1 MYSDVRK
8 AWRLL
13 TGTTAASS
21 WSDDD
26 QDIAT
31 FCARLWPQ
39 PWMFGGRP
47 GGWDVGHADCVYA
60 ITTGGG
66 TGSTSSDALSLC
78 HEGGPVALWVTI
90 RSGARPRV

>member
-1 MYSDVRK
+1 
-8 AWRLL
+8 
-13 TGTTAASS
+13 
-21 WSDDD
+21 
-26 QDIAT
+26 
-31 FCARLWPQ
+31 
-39 PWMFGGRP
+39 MFGGRP

-90 RSGARPRV
+90 RSGARTRVSDYDASEHVSSKVTSSPDRRR